1 MNWFRKKESSE
12 NKTVKSE
19 YDDYVAPPPFGNHLA
34 AAPEKPKFINEKNLT
49 EFKGFTPPPKFE
61 FKEDTSNMY
70 DEDFSKYTNSG
81 IVDSS
86 AYDDKKYL
94 SYDDKNNFFDLN
106 LSYRTR
112 ACLES
117 IKMGVK
123 MGSMVGGIFGS
134 LTGLY
139 ASFAHKNF
147 FIFPVSV
154 IGGAVSF
161 GFFLGCGMIV
171 RC

>member
-12 NKTVKSE
+12 EKKVKSE
-19 YDDYVAPPPFGNHLA
+19 YDDYVAPPPFGSYLA
-34 AAPEKPKFINEKNLT
+34 AAPEKPKSLKNEKYNLT

-61 FKEDTSNMY
+61 FKENSTNNKY
-70 DEDFSKYTNSG
+70 DDDFSKYTNSN
-81 IVDSS
+81 IIDSS
-86 AYDDKKYL
+86 LYDDKPSL
-94 SYDDKNNFFDLN
+94 FDVN
-106 LSYRTR
+106 LSHRTR

-117 IKMGVK
+117 VKMGIKMGT
-123 MGSMVGGIFGS
+123 MVGGIFGS

-139 ASFAHKNF
+139 ASFAHKNL

-154 IGGAVSF
+154 IGGALSF

>member
-1 MNWFRKKESSE
+1 MNWFRKKEPE
-12 NKTVKSE
+12 EKKVKSE
-19 YDDYVAPPPFGNHLA
+19 YDDYVTPPPFGSYLA
-34 AAPEKPKFINEKNLT
+34 SAPEKPKSIKNDKQNIT

-61 FKEDTSNMY
+61 FKEDTTGSRY
-70 DEDFSKYTNSG
+70 DEDFSKYTKSNF
-81 IVDSS
+81 IDSS
-86 AYDDKKYL
+86 LYDDKPNL
-94 SYDDKNNFFDLN
+94 LDFN
-106 LSYRTR
+106 LSHRTR

-117 IKMGVK
+117 VKMGVK
-123 MGSMVGGIFGS
+123 MGTMVGGIFGS

-139 ASFAHKNF
+139 ASFAHKNL

-161 GFFLGCGMIV
+161 GFFLGCGMLV

>member
-12 NKTVKSE
+12 NKKVKSE
-19 YDDYVAPPPFGNHLA
+19 YDDYVAPPPFSNYLA
-34 AAPEKPKFINEKNLT
+34 SAPEKPKSVKEDKLT
-49 EFKGFTPPPKFE
+49 EFKGFTAPPKFE
-61 FKEDTSNMY
+61 FKEDTSYNNKY
-70 DEDFSKYTNSG
+70 DEDFSKYTSSN
-81 IVDSS
+81 IIDSS
-86 AYDDKKYL
+86 FYDDKP
-94 SYDDKNNFFDLN
+94 NFFDFN
-106 LSYRTR
+106 LSHRTR

-117 IKMGVK
+117 VKMGIKMGT
-123 MGSMVGGIFGS
+123 MVGGIFGS

-139 ASFAHKNF
+139 ASIAHKNL

-154 IGGAVSF
+154 IGGAISF

>member
-1 MNWFRKKESSE
+1 MMNWFKKSE
-12 NKTVKSE
+12 TPEEPPVKSE
-19 YDDYVAPPPFGNHLA
+19 YDSYVAPPPFGNYLA
-34 AAPEKPKFINEKNLT
+34 KKPEKPKSLKNENLNIT

-61 FKEDTSNMY
+61 FKEDSTGNQY
-70 DEDFSKYTNSG
+70 DQDFSKYTSNSF
-81 IVDSS
+81 IDSS
-86 AYDDKKYL
+86 FYDDKSNMLDFTL
-94 SYDDKNNFFDLN
+94 SH
-106 LSYRTR
+106 RTR

-117 IKMGVK
+117 VKMGVK
-123 MGSMVGGIFGS
+123 MGTMVGGIFGS

-139 ASFAHKNF
+139 ASFAHKNL

-154 IGGAVSF
+154 IGGAASF